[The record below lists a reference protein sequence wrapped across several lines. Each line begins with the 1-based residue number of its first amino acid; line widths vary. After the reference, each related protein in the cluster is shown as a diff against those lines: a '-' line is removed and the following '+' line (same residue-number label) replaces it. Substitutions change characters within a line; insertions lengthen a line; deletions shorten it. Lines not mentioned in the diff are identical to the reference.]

1 MDISTI
7 ERDGVTVATFVGR
20 LDTNT
25 APDAQSNMDSIVDGG
40 AVKLVVDFTALD
52 YISSA
57 GLRVLL
63 ATAKKMKKANGVMR
77 LCGLNETVQEIFDVS
92 GFSTMLNVH
101 GTQDEALAGF

>member
-1 MDISTI
+1 MDISTTDK
-7 ERDGVTVATFVGR
+7 DGVTVATFVGR

-25 APDAQSNMDSIVDGG
+25 APAAQEKLDGLVDGG
-40 AVKLVVDFTALD
+40 ATKLLIDFSALD

-63 ATAKKMKKANGVMR
+63 ATAKKMKKSNGTMR

-92 GFSTMLNVH
+92 GFSTMLSVF